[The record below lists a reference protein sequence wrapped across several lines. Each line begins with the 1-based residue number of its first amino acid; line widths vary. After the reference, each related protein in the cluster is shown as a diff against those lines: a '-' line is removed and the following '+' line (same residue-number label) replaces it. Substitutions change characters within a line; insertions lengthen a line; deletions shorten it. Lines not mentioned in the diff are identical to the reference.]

1 MSKTEWDHPKGRQ
14 NLRRHGVSFGE
25 ASSVFA
31 DPLAVTAPDAAHS
44 DTELRFTTVGMS
56 NRGWLLVV
64 TTAERRGSIRIIS
77 AWRATK
83 RERHDH
89 EEA

>member
-1 MSKTEWDHPKGRQ
+1 MSETEWDHSKGRQ
-14 NLRRHGVSFGE
+14 NIRKHGVSFGE
-25 ASSVFA
+25 ASSVFD
-31 DPLAVTAPDAAHS
+31 DPLAVTAPDTVHS

-56 NRGWLLVV
+56 NRGRLLVV
-64 TTAERRGSIRIIS
+64 TTVEWRGSIRVIS